1 MKMYNKIRNKIL
13 EGMDFV
19 ALFIIILIASAID
32 SMTPVIILQAI
43 SIPSIWLLARYFA
56 NN

>member
-1 MKMYNKIRNKIL
+1 MKTYNKIRNKIL

-19 ALFIIILIASAID
+19 AIFIIILIASAID
-32 SMTPVIILQAI
+32 SMTPAIILQTI
-43 SIPSIWLLARYFA
+43 SIPSTWLLARYFA